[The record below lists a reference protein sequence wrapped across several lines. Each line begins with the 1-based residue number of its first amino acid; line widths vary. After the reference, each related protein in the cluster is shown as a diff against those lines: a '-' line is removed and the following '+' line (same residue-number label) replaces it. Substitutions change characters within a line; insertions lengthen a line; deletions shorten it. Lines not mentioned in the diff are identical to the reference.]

1 MKMKRVKAL
10 CLSAALAL
18 TVLIGSA
25 GPVWANGDLTLLEG
39 EESTQSDA
47 EGEQADTAQ
56 TESTGTGGSLG
67 EVGSQSADD
76 LYTEGSDYASEQA
89 EDYKELSHMTGSGPY
104 TSNNGT
110 VFYMPVVTDF
120 NQRVFDYAGLFTDSE
135 EKALFEKLGKIEQ
148 DKNCEVMIITSL
160 DVPED
165 AYYGTETTQKY
176 TEQFYMDNAD
186 QMDGFIF
193 MIDMKNSVIWT
204 AGHGKYKD
212 AKYVEFAS
220 DVYDAAMPCLRDR
233 DFYKGAD
240 AFLTE
245 LHKLENVLFA
255 MIPTIG
261 SLIVSALLTLGG
273 VIALLSKHGSSQPVN
288 NAKIAVK
295 TLNYR
300 QAGHQAVFLGTR
312 RTSRKIERSTDS
324 GGGGGFSG
332 GTSSGGGFSGGGS
345 GFSGGGGHF

>member
-1 MKMKRVKAL
+1 MKMKRIRTL
-10 CLSAALAL
+10 CLSAALASAM
-18 TVLIGSA
+18 LIGSA
-25 GPVWANGDLTLLEG
+25 LPVFASRDLTLLEESG
-39 EESTQSDA
+39 ESTVTASESTQA
-47 EGEQADTAQ
+47 ED
-56 TESTGTGGSLG
+56 STGTEGALH
-67 EVGSQSADD
+67 EIGSQSADD
-76 LYTEGSDYASEQA
+76 LYTQGSDYASDQGTQ
-89 EDYKELSHMTGSGPY
+89 DYKELSHMTGSGPY

-110 VFYMPVVTDF
+110 TFYMPVVTDF
-120 NQRVFDYAGLFTDSE
+120 NQRVFDYADLFSDSD
-135 EKALFEKLGKIEQ
+135 EKTLLEKLAKVEKE
-148 DKNCEVMIITSL
+148 KNCEVMIITSL

-193 MIDMKNSVIWT
+193 MIDMKNNVLWT

-212 AKYVEFAS
+212 KKYVDFAS
-220 DVYDAAMPCLRDR
+220 DVYDEAMPYLRDR
-233 DFYKGAD
+233 DFYGGAN

-245 LHKLENVLFA
+245 LHKLENLVVAL
-255 MIPTIG
+255 IPTFG
-261 SLIVSALLTLGG
+261 SVIVSSLLALAGI
-273 VIALLSKHGSSQPVN
+273 VILLSKHKSSQPVN

-300 QAGHQAVFLGTR
+300 QAGHRAIFLGTR
-312 RTSRKIERSTDS
+312 KTSRAIPKSSGS